1 MERRKRNK
9 PNMEVCMII
18 LKDRDLYVNCSC
30 GTKFVAMEGDFQ
42 MNMFNNKIF
51 TLCPSCGDAYYVV
64 FTELETEKPEIK
76 GEKIE
81 ND

>member
-1 MERRKRNK
+1 MERRTGNK

-18 LKDRDLYVNCSC
+18 LKDKDLYVNCSC

-51 TLCPSCGDAYYVV
+51 T
-64 FTELETEKPEIK
+64 
-76 GEKIE
+76 
-81 ND
+81 